1 MNTRLVVF
9 LVGLIL
15 FVISLPL
22 STKIIM
28 EIFHNQKMNA
38 EFIITD
44 VNEGFPPTDTTYQFN
59 DNVIEIEE
67 TLKEEY
73 SHLDSTDNIIGISD
87 LSIFI
92 NGEEI
97 VQLKEHPIRVGAEGL
112 NRYYGE
118 IAYLIVEDKKND
130 LTQFIVLVK
139 RTKELA
145 EKMPNGD
152 IKGWVSPEKLKYTLY
167 AIDENGTYTSENI
180 SYSKRNALQT
190 ELLNAG
196 AVFPYRIGYYTDA
209 LQAYP
214 SILFPLIY
222 PFATLIIGF
231 ILILFFFPYKRK
243 ISIH

>member
-1 MNTRLVVF
+1 MKTRQVIF
-9 LVGLIL
+9 FVGLIL

-28 EIFHNQKMNA
+28 EVFHNQKMNEA
-38 EFIITD
+38 FIITD
-44 VNEGFPPTDTTYQFN
+44 VNEGFPPTDSTYQFK

-73 SHLDSTDNIIGISD
+73 SHLDSTDNIIGISN
-87 LSIFI
+87 LSINI
-92 NGEEI
+92 NREEI
-97 VQLKEHPIRVGAEGL
+97 VQLNEHPIRVGAEGL

-118 IAYLIVEDKKND
+118 IAYLLVEDKKND
-130 LTQFIVLVK
+130 ITRFIVLVK

-145 EKMPNGD
+145 KKMPNGD
-152 IKGWVSPEKLKYTLY
+152 IRGWVTPEKLKYTLY
-167 AIDENGTYTSENI
+167 AIDEDGTYTSEDF
-180 SYSKRNALQT
+180 SYSKRDALQT

-214 SILFPLIY
+214 SLLFPLIY

-231 ILILFFFPYKRK
+231 IMVLFFFPYRRLKK
-243 ISIH
+243 

>member
-1 MNTRLVVF
+1 MKTRQVIF

-28 EIFHNQKMNA
+28 EVFHNQKMNEA
-38 EFIITD
+38 FIITD
-44 VNEGFPPTDTTYQFN
+44 VNEGFPPTDSTYQFK

-87 LSIFI
+87 LSIYI
-92 NGEEI
+92 NREEI
-97 VQLKEHPIRVGAEGL
+97 VQLNEHPIRVGAEGL

-118 IAYLIVEDKKND
+118 IAYLLVEDKKND
-130 LTQFIVLVK
+130 ITRFIVLVK

-152 IKGWVSPEKLKYTLY
+152 IRGRVTPEKLKYTLY
-167 AIDENGTYTSENI
+167 AIDENGTYTSENF
-180 SYSKRNALQT
+180 SYSKRDALQT

-214 SILFPLIY
+214 SLLFPIIY

-231 ILILFFFPYKRK
+231 IMVLFFFPYKRLK
-243 ISIH
+243 R

>member
-1 MNTRLVVF
+1 MNTRLAFF

-28 EIFHNQKMNA
+28 EMFHNQKMNA
-38 EFIITD
+38 EYMITD
-44 VNEGFPPTDTTYQFN
+44 VNEGFPPTDSTYQFK
-59 DNVIEIEE
+59 DNVVEIEE

-73 SHLDSTDNIIGISD
+73 SHLDPTDNIIGISD
-87 LSIFI
+87 LSLYI
-92 NGEEI
+92 NGEKI
-97 VQLKEHPIRVGAEGL
+97 VQLNEHPIRVEAEGL

-118 IAYLIVEDKKND
+118 IAYLLVEDKKNN

-139 RTKELA
+139 RTNELA

-152 IKGWVSPEKLKYTLY
+152 IKGWVAPEKLKYTLY
-167 AIDENGTYTSENI
+167 AIEENGTYSSENF
-180 SYSKRNALQT
+180 SYSKRDALQT

-214 SILFPLIY
+214 SLLFPLIY
-222 PFATLIIGF
+222 PFASLIIGF
-231 ILILFFFPYKRK
+231 IMVLFFFPYRRVKK
-243 ISIH
+243 